1 VRITHV
7 ESFRIPLPGAHPPFV
22 WRRGLLGSSP
32 DGEAAVLR
40 IGTDTGA
47 TGVAIAT
54 RPGMAAAVEDIVHRV
69 LREELTG
76 NDPLRRELLWHRIW
90 ELDRTEELPL
100 PALGLVDVALWDLAG
115 RLTDQPT
122 WQVLGGFRT
131 KIPAYA
137 STVTFRDVPEYLD
150 VASRCL
156 ALGYQAIKLHAWGD
170 ARQDAALGRALRE
183 HVGDDVPLMYD
194 GSAGFDLPDAI
205 YLGRALH
212 DAGFLWYEE
221 PMREFS
227 VSAYAALARAVP
239 IPLLVA
245 ETSDGAHMNSADFI
259 AAGAATFG
267 VRASASTRG
276 GITGAMRTAHLADAF
291 RLRAEVLGDE
301 LPSRHLAMAIS
312 NTTYYESLITSNE
325 VPRKPEIDNDGFV
338 HAPAGPGIGLP
349 AGLDYPAALQPYV
362 ETAVSTQNGSLT
374 SQSAQVLTER

>member
-7 ESFRIPLPGAHPPFV
+7 ESFRVPLPGARPPFV
-22 WRRGLLGSSP
+22 WRQGLLGSGP

-40 IGTDTGA
+40 LGTDSGA
-47 TGVAIAT
+47 SGVAIAT
-54 RPGMAAAVEDIVHRV
+54 RPGMAAAVEDIVDRV
-69 LREELTG
+69 LRTELLDR
-76 NDPLRRELLWHRIW
+76 DPLQREFLWHRVW

-100 PALGLVDVALWDLAG
+100 PVLGLVDVALWDLAG
-115 RLTDQPT
+115 RIVNQPT

-131 KIPAYA
+131 RIPAYA

-156 ALGYQAIKLHAWGD
+156 DAGYQAVKLHAWGD
-170 ARQDAALGRALRE
+170 ARADADLARRLRE

-194 GSAGFDLPDAI
+194 GSAGFDLPDAV

-227 VSAYAALARAVP
+227 VHAYARLATAVP

-267 VRASASTRG
+267 VRAGASTRG

-301 LPSRHLAMAIS
+301 IPSQHLCMAIS
-312 NTTYYESLITSNE
+312 NTTYYESLITDNE
-325 VPRKPEIDNDGFV
+325 VPKKPEIDSDGFV
-338 HAPAGPGIGLP
+338 HAPTGPGMGLP
-349 AGLDYPAALQPYV
+349 AGLDYPAALRPYV
-362 ETAVSTQNGSLT
+362 ETTA
-374 SQSAQVLTER
+374 